1 MKQEPHQWDPS
12 KRIDMTIDN
21 DFGRADEQGNV
32 YLKTSEGEVK
42 VGQYA
47 AGDPA
52 EGLAFFTKRFT
63 DLKNEA
69 ELAFAR
75 LSEGKGSFEAVNTLV
90 ERLKST
96 ISSPNALGPISELE
110 VFVQKLET
118 VLVEQKKMASAKK
131 AEIKAEALKRRQ
143 EITELAES
151 LANSTTWKNSSE
163 QFKNLLDE
171 WKKLSSF
178 DRAKEQE
185 LWKRFSSA
193 RSTFDKA
200 RRTHFSNLDQVRSEA
215 NAAKNAL
222 IKKASE
228 LADTK
233 DWAATTAAFKKL
245 MDEWKKLP
253 RAGKAEEEKLWKN
266 FKEAQDRFFTARNE
280 ANSERDV
287 LLKAN
292 LVVKEEL
299 AKLAE
304 AILPVKNVEAAKTA
318 LRDIQE
324 KWEKAG
330 HVPRND
336 KEKIERR
343 LKAVEDEVR
352 KHVEEIWRKSKPEV
366 IDRANTLVTSFE
378 NSLAKLEKQIA
389 DALQKGDTKRADDL
403 RKQQEQAAELLAA
416 AKSSASGLN

>member
-1 MKQEPHQWDPS
+1 
-12 KRIDMTIDN
+12 MTVDN

-32 YLKTSEGEVK
+32 YLKTSEGEIK

-47 AGDPA
+47 AGEPA

-69 ELAFAR
+69 ELTLSR
-75 LSEGKGSFEAVNTLV
+75 LSAGKGSFDAVKTLV
-90 ERLKST
+90 ERLQ
-96 ISSPNALGPISELE
+96 SSIANPNALGPISELE
-110 VFVQKLET
+110 EYVQKLES
-118 VLVEQKKMASAKK
+118 VLAEQKKIATVKK
-131 AEIKAEALKRRQ
+131 AELKAEALKRRQ
-143 EITELAES
+143 EITDLAES
-151 LANSTTWKNSSE
+151 LANSTTWKSSSE

-200 RRTHFSNLDQVRSEA
+200 RRTHFSNLDQVRNDA
-215 NAAKNAL
+215 NAAKVAL

-233 DWAATTAAFKKL
+233 EWATTTSAFKKL

-253 RAGKAEEEKLWKN
+253 RAGKAEEEKLWKS

-292 LVVKEEL
+292 LLAKEEL

-304 AILPVKNVEAAKTA
+304 SILPVKNVETAKTA
-318 LRDIQE
+318 LREIQE
-324 KWEKAG
+324 KWEKIG
-330 HVPRND
+330 HVPKND
-336 KEKIERR
+336 KDKIERR

-378 NSLAKLEKQIA
+378 NSLAKLEKQISE
-389 DALQKGDTKRADDL
+389 ALQKGDSKKAEDL
-403 RKQQEQAAELLAA
+403 KKQQEQATQLLAA
-416 AKSSASGLN
+416 AKSSASELN